1 MASPPPGDPAYDQE
15 VVTSAKRQNVATP
28 TGDVVER
35 DVAVSETVDNVE
47 ARRSTA
53 YWISGVVYFLFGLIE
68 IVIALRVLL
77 KLLAA
82 NPNAGFTQFIY
93 NLSAPFVAPFEGI
106 VGTPSAS
113 NGSVFEFSSILAI
126 IVYLLLS
133 WIIVKLL
140 QLLIDRPVTGVSASR
155 AVGRRTDV

>member
-15 VVTSAKRQNVATP
+15 VVASAKRQNVATP

-68 IVIALRVLL
+68 IVIALRSLPSFL
-77 KLLAA
+77 PAT
-82 NPNAGFTQFIY
+82 PTPGFTRSSST
-93 NLSAPFVAPFEGI
+93 LAPRSAP
-106 VGTPSAS
+106 PSAAL
-113 NGSVFEFSSILAI
+113 VA
-126 IVYLLLS
+126 
-133 WIIVKLL
+133 
-140 QLLIDRPVTGVSASR
+140 R
-155 AVGRRTDV
+155 

>member
-106 VGTPSAS
+106 VGTPSRS
-113 NGSVFEFSSILAI
+113 EEHTSELQSRFD
-126 IVYLLLS
+126 IVC
-133 WIIVKLL
+133 
-140 QLLIDRPVTGVSASR
+140 R
-155 AVGRRTDV
+155 